1 VITALLVDDHAVVRD
16 GLRALLQAQPDMEV
30 VGDASNGRDAVS
42 QARQLHPDVVI
53 MDIAMPKMN
62 GVEATYQ
69 VRRACPSA
77 QVVILSMHSTRE
89 HIFQG
94 LQAGAR
100 GYLLKESAGA
110 EVVDAVRAVHSGD
123 RYLSRKIAAT
133 VVDDYVAERRKAS
146 SLETLS
152 RRERHVLQLIAE
164 GLSNAEAAAVLYLS
178 PKTVETYRSRL
189 MHKLGLDDVPAL
201 VKYAIQHG
209 LVQLD

>member
-1 VITALLVDDHAVVRD
+1 VIKALLVDDHAVVRD

-30 VGDASNGRDAVS
+30 VGDAANGRDAVS

-53 MDIAMPKMN
+53 MDIAMPTMN

-69 VRRACPSA
+69 VRHACPSA
-77 QVVILSMHSTRE
+77 QVVILSMHCTPE

-123 RYLSRKIAAT
+123 RYLGRKIAAT

-146 SLETLS
+146 PLETLS

-189 MHKLGLDDVPAL
+189 MHKLGLADVPAL

>member
-1 VITALLVDDHAVVRD
+1 MIRALLVDDHAVVRD

-30 VGDASNGRDAVS
+30 VGDASDGRDAVS

-53 MDIAMPKMN
+53 MDIAMPTMN

-69 VRRACPSA
+69 VRHACPSA
-77 QVVILSMHSTRE
+77 QVVILSMHCTPE

-123 RYLSRKIAAT
+123 RYLGRKIAAT

>member
-1 VITALLVDDHAVVRD
+1 VIKALLVDDHAVVRD

-42 QARQLHPDVVI
+42 EARRLHPDVVV
-53 MDIAMPKMN
+53 MDIAMPTMN

-69 VRRACPSA
+69 VRHACPAA
-77 QVVILSMHSTRE
+77 QVLILSMHYTPE

-110 EVVDAVRAVHSGD
+110 EVVEAVRAVHSGD